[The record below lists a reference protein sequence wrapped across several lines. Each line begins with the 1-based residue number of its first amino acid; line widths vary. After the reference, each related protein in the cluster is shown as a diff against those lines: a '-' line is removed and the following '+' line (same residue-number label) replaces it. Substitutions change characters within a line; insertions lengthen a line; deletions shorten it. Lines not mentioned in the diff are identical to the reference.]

1 MSPLLI
7 VAALLWTAATAPERA
22 AFVAPELPGSA
33 TVWAVGD
40 AAADTPDARRLA
52 RRIVGTRPD
61 LFLYLGDVYPWGTAG
76 DFRRRYEPLYGR
88 LARRTAPTPGNH
100 DWPHARSG
108 YFPYW
113 RRKLGRPLP
122 SYYAFTTA
130 GWRVLALNSELT
142 GRPRRRQLAFVRRAL
157 PTRGDCALAF
167 WHRPRY
173 SAGVHGDAPDLEPL
187 WRAVR
192 GRARLVLNG
201 HDHDLQ
207 RLRARAGTTILI
219 AGAGGH
225 SRYPVD
231 LRDRRV
237 MFASDDVAGAL
248 RLRLSAG
255 RAEFAFVTAG
265 GRVLDSGSMGCHR
278 R

>member
-1 MSPLLI
+1 MTVVRQPSQLHAIILARVIQSP
-7 VAALLWTAATAPERA
+7 
-22 AFVAPELPGSA
+22 G
-33 TVWAVGD
+33 
-40 AAADTPDARRLA
+40 ARRLA
-52 RRIVGTRPD
+52 RRIARARPD
-61 LFLYLGDVYPWGTAG
+61 LLLYLGDVYPWGTSD
-76 DFRRRYEPLYGR
+76 DFRHRYDPLYGG

-100 DWPHARSG
+100 DWPQARWG

-219 AGAGGH
+219 AGAGGQ
-225 SRYPVD
+225 SRYRVD
-231 LRDRRV
+231 RRDRRLL
-237 MFASDDVAGAL
+237 FAADDVDGAL
-248 RLRLSAG
+248 RLRLSPG
-255 RAEFAFVTAG
+255 RAEYAFVSAG
-265 GRVLDSGSMGCHR
+265 GRVLHRGRARCSLREPTSASGHR
-278 R
+278 AGGRAAG